1 MGSKAFNSKK
11 TNDKVTKANKVKEN
25 KFKKSTSNDPD
36 VLVTLTAG
44 MKYKVP
50 GKRQRVIIGSI
61 VIGLNVLLVISV
73 LVYFYNPAFQ
83 EFVYNFGRWAWLY
96 KSNILIIRPDLVG
109 SLEIGKYYY
118 LKNKSKVWLRIF
130 SRVLR

>member
-11 TNDKVTKANKVKEN
+11 TNDKATKTIKVKEN
-25 KFKKSTSNDPD
+25 KFKKSNPNDSD
-36 VLVTLTAG
+36 VLVNLPAG

-83 EFVYNFGRWAWLY
+83 EFVYNFGRWLWFY
-96 KSNILIIRPDLVG
+96 KRNIWIISNDLVG
-109 SLEIGKYYY
+109 FIRIGKYYY
-118 LKNKSKVWLRIF
+118 
-130 SRVLR
+130 